1 MEGSESYDTFFE
13 VLFSEQDPPADI
25 QNIRE
30 ALQAVYLMSK
40 QGECHLSMVI
50 NDYIELS
57 DIVFK
62 VKNANLLANRP
73 TVHAMDIYL
82 YMKNTSMKS
91 GNLLKYLQG
100 IHALRRKATV
110 LSRTTHS
117 PAMTEMA
124 DSMVVAPPGSGIT
137 SLSSSL
143 LRIPSSSEQTA
154 AKLFGEGGGFPA
166 FPSAHTY
173 RSTNV
178 DFISVLGLQ
187 PVTFLY

>member
-1 MEGSESYDTFFE
+1 M
-13 VLFSEQDPPADI
+13 VV
-25 QNIRE
+25 N
-30 ALQAVYLMSK
+30 
-40 QGECHLSMVI
+40 EC
-50 NDYIELS
+50 IELS

-62 VKNANLLANRP
+62 VKNATLLANRP

-82 YMKNTSMKS
+82 YLKNTCVKS
-91 GNLLKYLQG
+91 GTLLKYLQRMR
-100 IHALRRKATV
+100 ALRRKATI
-110 LSRTTHS
+110 LGHATHS
-117 PAMTEMA
+117 PTMTELT
-124 DSMVVAPPGSGIT
+124 DSIMVAPPGSGIT